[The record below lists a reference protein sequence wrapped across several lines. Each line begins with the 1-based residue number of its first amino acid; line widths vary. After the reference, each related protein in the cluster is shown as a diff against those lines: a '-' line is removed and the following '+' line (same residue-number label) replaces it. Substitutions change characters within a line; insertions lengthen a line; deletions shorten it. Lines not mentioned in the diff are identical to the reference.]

1 VESVSHPVVVGYDP
15 RRPDWAPVHFGVEAA
30 RIAKAR
36 LIVAAVEASRPEG
49 SMTAGLMMAYA
60 AAQVDHDLV
69 PDCRAM
75 LAEVQAKLHAE
86 AIAADCVR
94 LRGSSAA
101 KALHELAEDAD
112 AALLVVGAR
121 RVRGVPG
128 STAVALMH
136 GSPCPVAVVPGDWDE
151 DRPLQVIGVAY
162 VDSEEAR
169 AALRGAHALARRV
182 GAKLRVISVV
192 TRSPRM
198 YLETETYVAGQFGRD
213 VADVEGE
220 QKVWTERH
228 LREVVAGLGDAVPV
242 EIDVMVGDPAELLV
256 EVSRHLDLLV
266 MGARGYGPV
275 RAVLLGSVSRRVT
288 VLARCPVVVLPRGAK
303 ALLEALVADGQLSAS
318 T

>member
-1 VESVSHPVVVGYDP
+1 VVGYDP
-15 RRPDWAPVHFGVEAA
+15 RRPDWAPVYFGVEAA
-30 RIAKAR
+30 RIARVR
-36 LIVAAVEASRPEG
+36 LIVAAVEAGGPEPP
-49 SMTAGLMMAYA
+49 MTAGQMVAFA

-75 LAEVQAKLHAE
+75 LAEVEAKLHAD
-86 AIAADCVR
+86 AIPADCVR

-101 KALHELAEDAD
+101 KALHEVAERVE

-121 RVRGVPG
+121 RARGVLG

-136 GSPCPVAVVPGDWDE
+136 GSPCPVAVVPSDWE
-151 DRPLQVIGVAY
+151 QGRPLRGMGAAY

-169 AALRGAHALARRV
+169 AALRGAHALARRA

-192 TRSPRM
+192 THSPRM
-198 YLETETYVAGQFGRD
+198 YLETETYVAGQFGQD
-213 VADVEGE
+213 LTDVEGGH
-220 QKVWTERH
+220 KLWTERH
-228 LREVVAGLGDAVPV
+228 LREVVAELGDAGPI

-266 MGARGYGPV
+266 MGARGYGPL

-288 VLARCPVVVLPRGAK
+288 ASARCPVVVLPRGVK
-303 ALLEALVADGQLSAS
+303 APLEVLLTEGQLSAS
-318 T
+318 ASA

>member
-1 VESVSHPVVVGYDP
+1 
-15 RRPDWAPVHFGVEAA
+15 VHFGVEAA

-36 LIVAAVEASRPEG
+36 LIVAAVEAEPPRG
-49 SMTAGLMMAYA
+49 ADDGRQMMADA
-60 AAQVDHDLV
+60 AGQVDHDLV
-69 PDCRAM
+69 PDCRGM
-75 LAEVQAKLHAE
+75 LAEVRATLHAQ
-86 AIAADCVR
+86 AIPADCVR

-112 AALLVVGAR
+112 AALLVVGASR
-121 RVRGVPG
+121 ARGVPG
-128 STAVALMH
+128 STAMALMH
-136 GSPCPVAVVPGDWDE
+136 GSPCPVAVVPGDWDAG
-151 DRPLQVIGVAY
+151 RPLQVIGVAY
-162 VDSEEAR
+162 VDSAEAH
-169 AALRGAHALARRV
+169 AALRSAHALARRA

-213 VADVEGE
+213 LADIEGAH
-220 QKVWTERH
+220 KLWTERH
-228 LREVVAGLGDAVPV
+228 LRDVVAGLGDAVAV
-242 EIDVMVGDPAELLV
+242 EIDVMVGGPAELLV

-303 ALLEALVADGQLSAS
+303 ALLEALVADGRLSAS
-318 T
+318 A